1 MLPQIDELDEKFL
14 TGLNEDIRL
23 VPDEYNA
30 TWDMYIDE
38 EQGDIENVT
47 GLQSLHNAIVILI
60 LTRYGE
66 LTTNPLYAKDFGCKI
81 HELPKDNISK
91 LSNYK
96 VKTYIQKALEKM
108 RRIKKINYVDVTTKQ
123 NGYDVLI
130 SVVSIND
137 EEVKVQLGV

>member
-1 MLPQIDELDEKFL
+1 MLPPIDELDERFL
-14 TGLNEDIRL
+14 TGLNEDIKL
-23 VPDEYNA
+23 VPDQYGS

-66 LTTNPLYAKDFGCKI
+66 LTTNPLYCGDFGCRI
-81 HELPKDNISK
+81 HEVPKDNISK
-91 LSNYK
+91 LSSYK

-108 RRIKKINYVDVTTKQ
+108 RRIKKINYVDITTKE

-137 EEVKVQLGV
+137 EEVKIQLGV